1 MNRAVR
7 TGLALVISVVLLS
20 ALSMAQSSSDKDTNK
35 QHHSRLAK
43 VAFWRHPKD
52 GGTKQKQAQ
61 PNEKSSDN
69 HAPAAQLKPTSAK
82 TSAAKSPAPNTN
94 QKQVQHAAV
103 NKKPAA
109 KSISASKSVNS
120 TKTEKSASKASTPAK
135 TTPRKKAP
143 APQAVSF
150 KQ

>member
-7 TGLALVISVVLLS
+7 TGLTLGISVLLS
-20 ALSMAQSSSDKDTNK
+20 TLSMAQSSNDKDNNK

-43 VAFWRHPKD
+43 VAFWRHQD
-52 GGTKQKQAQ
+52 DGTKQKQAQ
-61 PNEKSSDN
+61 PIEKSSNN

-82 TSAAKSPAPNTN
+82 TSQAKSPAPNPN

-103 NKKPAA
+103 NKKPAG
-109 KSISASKSVNS
+109 KSASASKPVSPNKTSKSSSKTS
-120 TKTEKSASKASTPAK
+120 TATK
-135 TTPRKKAP
+135 TTPRQKAP
-143 APQAVSF
+143 VPQAVSL